1 MLRNTPK
8 ALIFDMDGVVVDS
21 NGVHRNAW
29 IEFNARHGIATTETM
44 LGRMYGKR
52 NDEIVRDFFGPHL
65 TSDEIFAHGAAK
77 EALYREMI
85 APGVKEALVP
95 GIREFLEAHRHLPI
109 ALATNAE
116 GANAELVLDATGLRH
131 FFRFLID
138 GHQVQHAKPH
148 PEIYLLAAK
157 LLAIDPSEC
166 VVFEDSYAGVAAGLA
181 AGMQVIGIQTTHHE
195 LSGTVFAV
203 PDFQS
208 PLLGGW
214 LEGRGSHSR

>member
-1 MLRNTPK
+1 
-8 ALIFDMDGVVVDS
+8 MDGVVVDS
-21 NGVHRNAW
+21 NGVHRDAW
-29 IEFNARHGIATTETM
+29 VEFNARHGIETTEAM

-65 TSDEIFAHGAAK
+65 TGEEVFAHGAAK

-85 APGVKEALVP
+85 APSVGDALVP
-95 GIREFLEAHRHLPI
+95 GIREFLERHQDLPI

-116 GANAELVLDATGLRH
+116 AANAELVLGQTGLRP

-157 LLAIDPSEC
+157 LLEVQPSDC
-166 VVFEDSYAGVAAGLA
+166 VVFEDSHPGVAAGVAAG
-181 AGMQVIGIQTTHHE
+181 MPVIGIQTTHPE
-195 LSGTVFAV
+195 LPGTVLAV
-203 PDFQS
+203 ADFED
-208 PLLGGW
+208 PRLEEW
-214 LEGRGSHSR
+214 LKAGSLSR